1 MVGLGYSFVRCIRPR
16 SYVSIHVFVKLV
28 RVKFVKFA
36 KQAQKLMQ
44 LTCTR
49 VFFNRNNLNQR
60 FASRVNS
67 PEHLQPPMV
76 GRQLW
81 PFPSTSNSFYWPS
94 ELTRMQFNEQQLG
107 RFIWAQHD
115 PQHLWRVRSTRRGRS
130 RKNPLDTHKLSWLGN

>member
-67 PEHLQPPMV
+67 PEHLQPLMV

-94 ELTRMQFNEQQLG
+94 ELTRMQLNEQQLE
-107 RFIWAQHD
+107 D
-115 PQHLWRVRSTRRGRS
+115 SSELSTIHNISDVSGVPDGAALEKTR
-130 RKNPLDTHKLSWLGN
+130 LTHRKLSWLGN